1 MKKEISQPLS
11 RRVSTNLGV
20 SLKNPNINIDYVE
33 DDKNENEDDSE
44 SDEPDEEGNS
54 TMQARIVIPN
64 NYAEDESDE
73 DDEDSVKSDFLKN
86 FRNTMKTL
94 ILILDLIKRTKK
106 DLWY

>member
-73 DDEDSVKSDFLKN
+73 DDEDSEYNEDPN
-86 FRNTMKTL
+86 
-94 ILILDLIKRTKK
+94 LDTRPNKENKK
-106 DLWY
+106 GSLVLNLGAMDDN